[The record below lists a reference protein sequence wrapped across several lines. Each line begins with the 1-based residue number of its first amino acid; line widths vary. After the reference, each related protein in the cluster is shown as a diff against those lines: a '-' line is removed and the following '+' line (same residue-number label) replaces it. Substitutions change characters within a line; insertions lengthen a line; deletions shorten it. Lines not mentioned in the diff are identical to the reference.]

1 MPGETVLI
9 VEDDDSLRVALA
21 DALASLGYETIEAG
35 TGGEAYA
42 LASRRFPDLILLD
55 LGLPDVDG
63 LSLARKLR
71 EKPETARIVVAALT
85 AEEISGWRAEEVYQ
99 HCIGY
104 IPKPVGLDRLAQ
116 SVDLFLRIG
125 RPHAKGTEARV
136 VPDDHPK
143 RRYPRFNVEIGAV
156 CRFRGGAR
164 QGGEVK
170 VAGLVRNLSEG
181 GLMLELPQAHA
192 KGTLLDVSLRTGDT
206 RVHAGAEVVWA
217 GLPEIV
223 KGVGQVYRHGLRFV
237 RLTQD
242 QRNGIRRFIIKRLTS

>member
-42 LASRRFPDLILLD
+42 LASRQVPDLILLD

-71 EKPETARIVVAALT
+71 ERPETARIVVAALT

-125 RPHAKGTEARV
+125 RPHTKRVEARV

-143 RRYPRFNVEIGAV
+143 RRHPRFNVEIGAV

-164 QGGEVK
+164 PGGELK
-170 VAGLVRNLSEG
+170 VTGLIRNLSEG
-181 GLMLELPQAHA
+181 GLMMELPHPHT
-192 KGTLLDVSLRTGDT
+192 KGTFLDVSLRTGDT
-206 RVHAGAEVVWA
+206 RIHVVAEVVWA
-217 GLPEIV
+217 GPAEIV
-223 KGVGQVYRHGLRFV
+223 KGVGQVHRHGLQFV
-237 RLTQD
+237 RMSQD
-242 QRNGIRRFIIKRLTS
+242 QRNAIRRFIIKRLTR

>member
-42 LASRRFPDLILLD
+42 LASRQLPDLILLD

-71 EKPETARIVVAALT
+71 EKPETAKIVVAALT

-125 RPHAKGTEARV
+125 RPHAKGTDVRV
-136 VPDDHPK
+136 LADDHPK

-164 QGGEVK
+164 QGGEQRVS
-170 VAGLVRNLSEG
+170 GLIRNLSEG
-181 GLMLELPQAHA
+181 GIMLELPQQHA
-192 KGTLLDVSLRTGDT
+192 KGTFLDISLRTGET
-206 RVHAGAEVVWA
+206 RVHALAEVMWI
-217 GLPEIV
+217 GLPEVV
-223 KGVGQVYRHGLRFV
+223 KGVGQVYRHGLQFV
-237 RLTQD
+237 RMTQD
-242 QRNGIRRFIIKRLTS
+242 QRNAIRRFIIKRLTS